1 MVSAYFIMIR
11 RPPRSKRTETLLPYT
26 TLCRSHGLALGQQR
40 AGRFLPADHD
50 VRGPGREPMARIV
63 PHGALLG
70 RDAESIGNP
79 LCRPLV
85 IRRENDADVAVI
97 EDRIMLA
104 VGFIDLIETLGDQ
117 IDPDPEIGRAH
128 V

>member
-1 MVSAYFIMIR
+1 
-11 RPPRSKRTETLLPYT
+11 
-26 TLCRSHGLALGQQR
+26 
-40 AGRFLPADHD
+40 
-50 VRGPGREPMARIV
+50 MARIV

-85 IRRENDADVAVI
+85 LRRENDADVAVI
-97 EDRIMLA
+97 EDRTMLA

-117 IDPDPEIGRAH
+117 IDPDPVARHERSEEHTSELQSLMRISYAGFCLKKNKKSDRSTQS
-128 V
+128 

>member
-1 MVSAYFIMIR
+1 MLNDSATTMTY
-11 RPPRSKRTETLLPYT
+11 TYGHTLSLHDALPI
-26 TLCRSHGLALGQQR
+26 S
-40 AGRFLPADHD
+40 GR
-50 VRGPGREPMARIV
+50 GPMARRG

-70 RDAESIGNP
+70 RDAESIGDP
-79 LCRPLV
+79 RSRPLV

-117 IDPDPEIGRAH
+117 IDPDPVARDRKS
-128 V
+128 VV